1 MVECNK
7 CYQVFKYKCHLERH
21 LSSKTSC
28 DKPEKIIKN
37 ITIKINEID
46 NEINTKDN
54 LSIESKTKCSYCETI
69 FNKKYNMTRH
79 IQTSCDIRKQIL
91 ENKNNY
97 QIIIESKNKEIEE
110 IKNNKQKE
118 EVKKLKKQLK
128 KNKIQNIQQN
138 IQNLQSANEIN
149 NNDNKN
155 TNINITLN
163 NNQNLNEFGKE
174 DLSHITLDDYKY
186 YITNLLPGF
195 IKYIE
200 DIHFSDKMLSNRNI
214 CYSKIDSNHIST
226 YKNNKWNASKKND
239 LLHDYVTK
247 KIRTLD
253 SKCNELENKKIIDEQ
268 KKDIY
273 DDFINNYYARDD
285 KERKEIYEDIALMLF
300 NNRNKIDNY
309 KQLLK

>member
-97 QIIIESKNKEIEE
+97 QTIIESKNKEIEE
-110 IKNNKQKE
+110 ITKNN
-118 EVKKLKKQLK
+118 
-128 KNKIQNIQQN
+128 
-138 IQNLQSANEIN
+138 
-149 NNDNKN
+149 
-155 TNINITLN
+155 
-163 NNQNLNEFGKE
+163 
-174 DLSHITLDDYKY
+174 Y
-186 YITNLLPGF
+186 
-195 IKYIE
+195 
-200 DIHFSDKMLSNRNI
+200 
-214 CYSKIDSNHIST
+214 
-226 YKNNKWNASKKND
+226 
-239 LLHDYVTK
+239 
-247 KIRTLD
+247 
-253 SKCNELENKKIIDEQ
+253 ELTE
-268 KKDIY
+268 
-273 DDFINNYYARDD
+273 
-285 KERKEIYEDIALMLF
+285 L
-300 NNRNKIDNY
+300 
-309 KQLLK
+309 LLKLSPTSREEKLFFRHQHRQLPI